1 MMRSL
6 RSLVGSA
13 PAAVGVADG
22 RAGEVEEEGENASSW
37 RKEGSTES
45 ARWHELATT
54 AAARACSK
62 KARGRGEEHGG
73 SDTLLRDL
81 QTLRELLV
89 DGASASRAAHT
100 RHAAAQPRTPH
111 KPHKPRKP
119 RSRTAT

>member
-100 RHAAAQPRTPH
+100 QATQPHSRAPRTSRTSRASRAAA
-111 KPHKPRKP
+111 
-119 RSRTAT
+119 